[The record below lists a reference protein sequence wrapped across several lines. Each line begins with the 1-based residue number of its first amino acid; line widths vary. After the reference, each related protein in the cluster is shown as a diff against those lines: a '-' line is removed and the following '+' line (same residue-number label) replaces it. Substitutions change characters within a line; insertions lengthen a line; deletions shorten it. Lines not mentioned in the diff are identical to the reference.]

1 MTSYQ
6 NLFIAKIPHD
16 AGDGDL
22 MRVFGRFNPVSAKVM
37 LDAASG
43 TSKGFGFVLFNTEE
57 EGLAA
62 HKALDR
68 TTADVNGRTFTVN
81 ACPSKYDARV
91 ASHHSPSL
99 YIRNIPRSHPQEEV
113 DRLLNSFGRVVSSIL
128 RDEPNGYPVWVIY
141 VRYERQQ
148 DADAALTALHNNHQM
163 FPGSEVPV
171 LAKYAKQKSQGPQG
185 QAGHHAHA
193 HASNSPQDGA
203 WPTPPSTG
211 LNPLP
216 DNFGSGLG
224 SPQYDSPSGSYG
236 GMPRRRSGGSPHT
249 TSPTMYQSHNRRFSS
264 VSTPN
269 LSPHQSHFAPGDV
282 RRFSTSSFQHYA
294 SGAPMEE
301 DSLNATRQPR
311 KSSMDLEGLQPS
323 NFMQPAQHVAPG
335 NVLQSQAAPQRSPT
349 VSPTNKQIDANGYY
363 RHSPYGFA

>member
-16 AGDGDL
+16 ATDADL
-22 MRVFGRFNPVSAKVM
+22 MRVFARYNPVSAKVM

-57 EGLAA
+57 EGMMA

-68 TTADVNGRTFTVN
+68 TTAEVNGRTFTVN

-113 DRLLNSFGRVVSSIL
+113 DKLLNSFGRVVSSIL

-148 DADAALTALHNNHQM
+148 DADAALNALHNNHQL
-163 FPGSEVPV
+163 FPGCEVPV
-171 LAKYAKQKSQGPQG
+171 LAKYAKQKSQNQSG
-185 QAGHHAHA
+185 GHHAT
-193 HASNSPQDGA
+193 NSPQDGA
-203 WPTPPSTG
+203 WPTPPSSG
-211 LNPLP
+211 LHLP
-216 DNFGSGLG
+216 DHFGSGFG
-224 SPQYDSPSGSYG
+224 SPQYDSPSNSYG
-236 GMPRRRSGGSPHT
+236 GMPRRRSGGSPQS
-249 TSPTMYQSHNRRFSS
+249 TSPTMYQGHNRRFSS

-282 RRFSTSSFQHYA
+282 RRFSTSSFQQYP
-294 SGAPMEE
+294 SGAPLEE
-301 DSLNATRQPR
+301 DSLNATQQPR
-311 KSSMDLEGLQPS
+311 KGSMDLEVLQQS
-323 NFMQPAQHVAPG
+323 NFTQPALAPG
-335 NVLQSQAAPQRSPT
+335 NVLQTPAAPQRSPT